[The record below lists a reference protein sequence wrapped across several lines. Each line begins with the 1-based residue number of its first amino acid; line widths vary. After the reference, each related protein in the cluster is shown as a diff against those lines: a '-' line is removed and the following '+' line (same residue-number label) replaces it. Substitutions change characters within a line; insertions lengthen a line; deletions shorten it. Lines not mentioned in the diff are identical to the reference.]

1 MVKIFKK
8 FSMLNPKEV
17 SKMPLSSRL
26 ALGVALL
33 LAGSFGVTV
42 AVLVPRHQSLPP
54 MAGAL
59 AGGAAATMDST
70 RSGDAPAISTGEL
83 VKFCASHVTNNRTFV
98 VFTRGTCV
106 VVNEPCKDP
115 LAAAR
120 KTLSDCADPN
130 TPFIPEPTA
139 EGDLIV
145 SFKEPVFQRF
155 TRGELAKLAPILER
169 LGPALLS
176 PAESAAAGSNWT
188 PPDLAKAGLLAR
200 RRMLEDASDAVA
212 VKIIRAKNRETA
224 AR

>member
-1 MVKIFKK
+1 
-8 FSMLNPKEV
+8 MLNPKEV

-42 AVLVPRHQSLPP
+42 AVLVPRHKKDLPV
-54 MAGAL
+54 AGAASGESPAY
-59 AGGAAATMDST
+59 AGPARVGVTPAAST
-70 RSGDAPAISTGEL
+70 DEL
-83 VKFCASHVTNNRTFV
+83 IKFCAGHVTGHRTFV
-98 VFTRGTCV
+98 VFKRGTCV
-106 VVNEPCKDP
+106 VVNEPCQDP
-115 LAAAR
+115 LATAR
-120 KTLSDCADPN
+120 KTLADCADPD

-155 TRGELAKLAPILER
+155 TRGELAKLAPVLER
-169 LGPALLS
+169 IAPALLS
-176 PAESAAAGSNWT
+176 PAESAVAGNDWT
-188 PPDLAKAGLLAR
+188 PPDQAKAGLLAR

>member
-1 MVKIFKK
+1 
-8 FSMLNPKEV
+8 MLNPKEV

-42 AVLVPRHQSLPP
+42 AVLVPRQQKLPP
-54 MAGAL
+54 VAEAIM
-59 AGGAAATMDST
+59 GGAAATAESATPDVTPAAST
-70 RSGDAPAISTGEL
+70 DEL
-83 VKFCASHVTNNRTFV
+83 VKFCAKHVTGTRTFV
-98 VFTRGTCV
+98 VFSRGTCV
-106 VVNEPCKDP
+106 VVNEPCQDP
-115 LAAAR
+115 LATAR

-155 TRGELAKLAPILER
+155 TRGELSKLAPLLEQ
-169 LGPALLS
+169 LAPALLS
-176 PAESAAAGSNWT
+176 PAESVAAGKDWT

-200 RRMLEDASDAVA
+200 RRMLEDASNAVP
-212 VKIIRAKNRETA
+212 VKIIRAKNRQTA

>member
-1 MVKIFKK
+1 
-8 FSMLNPKEV
+8 MLNPKDV

-42 AVLVPRHQSLPP
+42 AVLVPHHQEVPAI
-54 MAGAL
+54 AGTVGQRTSAT
-59 AGGAAATMDST
+59 ADPAPGGATPAA
-70 RSGDAPAISTGEL
+70 STGEL
-83 VKFCASHVTNNRTFV
+83 VKFCANHVTSHRTFV
-98 VFTRGTCV
+98 VFRRGTCV
-106 VVNEPCKDP
+106 VVNEPCQDP
-115 LAAAR
+115 LATAR
-120 KTLSDCADPN
+120 KTLATCADPN

-155 TRGELAKLAPILER
+155 TRAELAELAPVLER
-169 LGPALLS
+169 LAPALLS
-176 PAESAAAGSNWT
+176 PAESAAAGNNWT
-188 PPDLAKAGLLAR
+188 PPDEAKAGLLAR